1 MLHRKRSSAPS
12 LTFPALAINVDQQEI
27 AEVSLKCRWLKE
39 GSDLCALTQTP
50 YLTNFEDYHR

>member
-27 AEVSLKCRWLKE
+27 AEVSLKMSLVREW
-39 GSDLCALTQTP
+39 SDLCSLTQTP